1 MYCSK
6 SGSYVKQHQPLKTTT
21 MLTPLQKRKQI
32 HFFQILDFDRNGL
45 IQRKDFEDIAEN
57 LSVIRSLDRNS
68 KDHKFIRNLS
78 LSIWNNMK
86 KHVNATDGNLD
97 MWLTFMDSFVIN
109 SNNEWYDQYVKGM
122 TQTVFDVFDT
132 DRNGYISL
140 DEYLDLF
147 IGLRIEVRFAPVSFE
162 KLDLNSDGKISK
174 SELVKSVEEF
184 LKSDDPAAGG
194 NWLFGHWEL

>member
-1 MYCSK
+1 
-6 SGSYVKQHQPLKTTT
+6 

-32 HFFQILDFDRNGL
+32 HFFEILDFDCNGL

-57 LSVIRSLDRNS
+57 LSTIRNLDQNS
-68 KDHKFIRNLS
+68 KEHHFIRNLS
-78 LSIWNNMK
+78 LSIWDNLK
-86 KHVNATDGNLD
+86 DHVNATDGNLD

-109 SNNEWYDQYVKGM
+109 SNNEWYEQYVNVM
-122 TQTVFDVFDT
+122 VQTLFDVFDT
-132 DRNGYISL
+132 DQNGYISL

-147 IGLRIEVRFAPVSFE
+147 VGLRIEVRFAPKSFV
-162 KLDLNSDGKISK
+162 KLDLNNDGKISK

-184 LKSDDPAAGG
+184 LKSDDPLAGG